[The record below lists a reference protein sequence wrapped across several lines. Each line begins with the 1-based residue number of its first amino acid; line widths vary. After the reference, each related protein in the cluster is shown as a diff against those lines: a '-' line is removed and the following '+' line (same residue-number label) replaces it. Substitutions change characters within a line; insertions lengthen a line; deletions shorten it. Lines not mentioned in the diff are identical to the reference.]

1 MKRRSQ
7 TNQSKKSSG
16 SYARKLAA
24 GHTVL
29 YHRKFT
35 RWQAKYNLTGNGY
48 SNTKHNVKAYTAH
61 G

>member
-7 TNQSKKSSG
+7 TNHTKTKSG

-29 YHRKFT
+29 YHHKFT
-35 RWQAKYNLTGNGY
+35 RWQAKYNLTAKGY
-48 SNTKHNVKAYTAH
+48 TNSSHSSH